1 MSILLS
7 LSSYLLIIILFF
19 NKKGFFIKLMNYRED
34 LEIKLQ
40 KVTLAMQEVVE
51 DIYKTDQEKQRII
64 SKLIEF
70 KEAIISKCIELNI
83 ELEAA

>member
-1 MSILLS
+1 M
-7 LSSYLLIIILFF
+7 FF
-19 NKKGFFIKLMNYRED
+19 NKKGNFFKLISYKED

-40 KVTLAMQEVVE
+40 KVTLAIQEVIE

-70 KEAIISKCIELNI
+70 KEAIISKGIELNI

>member
-1 MSILLS
+1 
-7 LSSYLLIIILFF
+7 
-19 NKKGFFIKLMNYRED
+19 MNYRED

-40 KVTLAMQEVVE
+40 KVTLAIQEVVE

-64 SKLIEF
+64 EKLIDF
-70 KEAIISKCIELNI
+70 KEAIISKGIELNI

>member
-1 MSILLS
+1 
-7 LSSYLLIIILFF
+7 
-19 NKKGFFIKLMNYRED
+19 MNYRED

-64 SKLIEF
+64 SQLIEI
-70 KEAIISKCIELNI
+70 KEAIISRGIELNI
-83 ELEAA
+83 ELEAV